1 MAGARKAAS
10 PPPGGPR
17 VKQEEEEIPWRF
29 EQNET
34 INLDSDADSDA
45 EDDDFSVPARSS
57 KPTVK
62 SLRNTKTVKKTGISR
77 NTTSNATSHVSTEAL
92 GTEPDTANTTHPNQ
106 ADNSAMAN
114 APASSSV
121 NLGSSMFSRTAGGN
135 HSDFTQKMLEVQR
148 VAATKFRARQSA
160 SSILASKDNHEEQT
174 AESVMA
180 SNNPK
185 NAEDPVASGFAQLKA
200 KYERSRKAGATS
212 IAYDIEIMKAEAAE
226 TQRLRKIKA
235 DAEYDK
241 SPSPEPEGLFLH
253 DDEEAPAASEP
264 FSALY
269 ADDEI
274 EEGPPPKKRKRVP
287 KDNGNDDAPA
297 PKRGRPKG
305 TKQGKKSSIV
315 PGTSYTEEDADEV
328 LQNPKT
334 GKSGTR
340 GAKRGARHPKNKAR
354 APPRRKGPEMT
365 NIGSVLGTNVF
376 SDAAAASHLPAAAE
390 HSGGGRRDAAL
401 KQLIASVPDQEGGQK
416 RDAHADK
423 RYLNDAIRSFTG
435 TNAIRA
441 AIDGNWKLKGMRT
454 TLKHYQVLGTSF
466 MRKRESG
473 AEPRGGILADQMGL
487 GKTLMSLANI
497 VNGLPP
503 EKSRRKAT
511 LVIASPNLI
520 TQWWREIN
528 DHVETKR
535 ENKQHGIG
543 RFIRYKSSKD
553 DESHNDIIEH
563 LSESHI
569 VLSTWYE
576 LQKSWPKAVP
586 PPELVTAAQKDTWW
600 KNHLE
605 KERGVLHRV
614 QWLRVVLDEAQA
626 IKNHKSHTSLAARGL
641 ESRHRWAISGT
652 PILNTLAEMYPYFKF
667 LKVPQSGS
675 YRIFKQNFCTDED
688 PDGVN
693 RLNVFLRKIM
703 IRRTHCDTLF
713 NARLLDLPTP
723 REHTLWLEFGEVER
737 QIYDIVRDRFVKHIN
752 MIAKQDGLVR
762 QYSHVWTLIL
772 RLRQLCSHPLLIQG
786 PITDLLEREDFE
798 KLNRITADEDDNQDQ
813 GASLLFHLRQVLKNN
828 TGVNH
833 LNSDLK
839 GAIISEDRVAVVDV
853 TNYDDITDQTG
864 SKHGV
869 KYKLQKYLNHLKSS
883 DHWDAIKQRCLCT
896 GCRQTPENPFVTSCF
911 HIYCHSCLTDLQHM
925 AARRGH
931 DQARCSEC
939 GEAYSSAEPCQ
950 EIEEF
955 QDSSSSAESV
965 QGSSSQSSKK
975 GKKSKKKNEDDWIN
989 LPGEILPS
997 AKTQATKAQLLN
1009 WIEEDPDCKCIV
1021 FTQFLDMVRILSK
1034 VCKMEKWGYVTY
1046 SGKMS
1051 HDSRDKAVREF
1062 ENDPT
1067 KRIMLASL
1075 KSGGLG
1081 LNLTM
1086 ASKVICL
1093 DPWWNNA
1100 IEQQAFCRVFRIGQ
1114 TKETEMIRFVVSNTI
1129 DSAMMAMKERKTEE
1143 IDQVM
1148 EEARKKDIPDV
1159 SELLRLFG
1167 EVGEDDEGHAFI
1179 FVDDPKENEPRHAE
1193 SEEENEEGFLAN
1205 EP

>member
-1 MAGARKAAS
+1 MAS
-10 PPPGGPR
+10 PQSGGPK
-17 VKQEEEEIPWRF
+17 VKHEEGIPWRF

-34 INLDSDADSDA
+34 INLDSDAESDA
-45 EDDDFSVPARSS
+45 EDIDFSVPVRSS

-62 SLRNTKTVKKTGISR
+62 SLRNIKISQKTGTPR
-77 NTTSNATSHVSTEAL
+77 VTTSNAASHMSAEAP
-92 GTEPDTANTTHPNQ
+92 GTQPRKATTTRQNQ
-106 ADNSAMAN
+106 AGNSATTD

-121 NLGSSMFSRTAGGN
+121 DLGSSMFSRPVGSN
-135 HSDFTQKMLEVQR
+135 NNDFTQRMRNVQR
-148 VAATKFRARQSA
+148 DAVTRFRARQSA
-160 SSILASKDNHEEQT
+160 SGISSSKDNHEEEIADSVKTSDT
-174 AESVMA
+174 AED
-180 SNNPK
+180 
-185 NAEDPVASGFAQLKA
+185 AEDPAASNFAQLKA
-200 KYERSRKAGATS
+200 GYERSRKAGKTN
-212 IAYDIEIMKAEAAE
+212 IAHDIEIMKAEAAE
-226 TQRLRKIKA
+226 SQRLRKIQA

-241 SPSPEPEGLFLH
+241 SPTPEPEGLFLQE
-253 DDEEAPAASEP
+253 DEDAPAASEP
-264 FSALY
+264 FSAIY

-274 EEGPPPKKRKRVP
+274 EEVPQPKKRKRAQ
-287 KDNGNDDAPA
+287 KDIDDYDAPA

-305 TKQGKKSSIV
+305 TKRGKKSSV
-315 PGTSYTEEDADEV
+315 VTGTSHTEEDVDEV
-328 LQNPKT
+328 LQIPKN
-334 GKSGTR
+334 GKSGKK
-340 GAKRGARHPKNKAR
+340 GAKGGARHPKNKNG
-354 APPRRKGPEMT
+354 APPRRKAPEMT
-365 NIGSVLGTNVF
+365 NVGSILGTNVF

-401 KQLIASVPDQEGGQK
+401 KQLIASVPDQERGQK
-416 RDAHADK
+416 RDAHADS
-423 RYLNDAIRSFTG
+423 RYLNAAIKSFTG
-435 TNAIRA
+435 TNPIRSA
-441 AIDGNWKLKGMRT
+441 PDGNWKLKGMRT
-454 TLKHYQVLGTSF
+454 TLKHYQVLGSSF

-497 VNGLPP
+497 VNGMAP

-511 LVIASPNLI
+511 LVIASPSLAS
-520 TQWWREIN
+520 QWWDEIEKHLEN
-528 DHVETKR
+528 KR
-535 ENKQHGIG
+535 ENKHHGIG
-543 RFIRYKSSKD
+543 RVVKYKSKD
-553 DESHNDIIEH
+553 DKTNNNIIEH

-586 PPELVTAAQKDTWW
+586 PPELVTAEQKDAWW
-600 KNHLE
+600 KDHLE
-605 KERGVLHRV
+605 KERGTLHRV
-614 QWLRVVLDEAQA
+614 DWLRVVLDEAQA

-641 ESRHRWAISGT
+641 QSRHRWAISGT

-675 YRIFKQNFCTDED
+675 YRIFKQNFCTAED

-703 IRRTHCDTLF
+703 IRRTHVDTLF

-723 REHTLWLEFGEVER
+723 KEHTLWLEFGDVER
-737 QIYDIVRDRFVKHIN
+737 QIYDIVRDRFAKHIN
-752 MIAKQDGLVR
+752 MISKQTGLER

-798 KLNRITADEDDNQDQ
+798 KLNRISAGEDDNQDQ
-813 GASLLFHLRQVLKNN
+813 GASLLFHLRQVLNDN
-828 TGVNH
+828 TGVNDM
-833 LNSDLK
+833 NSDMK
-839 GAIISEDRVAVVDV
+839 GAIISEDRIATVDV
-853 TNYDDITDQTG
+853 TNYDDINDKIG
-864 SKHGV
+864 NKHGV
-869 KYKLQKYLNHLKSS
+869 KYKFRKYLDHLQSS
-883 DHWDAIKQRCLCT
+883 DHWNAITQRCLCT
-896 GCRQTPENPFVTSCF
+896 GCRQSPENPFVTSCF

-950 EIEEF
+950 EFEEF
-955 QDSSSSAESV
+955 QDSGSSAESV
-965 QGSSSQSSKK
+965 QGSSSQESKK
-975 GKKSKKKNEDDWIN
+975 GKKSKKKSEGDWIN

-1009 WIEEDPDCKCIV
+1009 WIEEDPNCKCIV
-1021 FTQFLDMVRILSK
+1021 FTQFLDMVRILCK
-1034 VCKMEKWGYVTY
+1034 VCKTEEWGYVTY

-1051 HDSRDKAVREF
+1051 HDSREKAVREF
-1062 ENDPT
+1062 ETDPT

-1100 IEQQAFCRVFRIGQ
+1100 VEQQAFCRVFRIGQ

-1148 EEARKKDIPDV
+1148 EEARKKDLPDV

-1179 FVDDPKENEPRHAE
+1179 FVDDPKENEARHAE

>member
-1 MAGARKAAS
+1 MAS
-10 PPPGGPR
+10 PPSGGPK
-17 VKQEEEEIPWRF
+17 VKQEEEIPWRF

-34 INLDSDADSDA
+34 VNLDSDAESDA

-62 SLRNTKTVKKTGISR
+62 SLRNAKTVKKTGTPQ
-77 NTTSNATSHVSTEAL
+77 NTTSNATSHMSAEAL
-92 GTEPDTANTTHPNQ
+92 GTEPGTANTTHSKQ
-106 ADNSAMAN
+106 AGKSAMAD
-114 APASSSV
+114 AAASSSV
-121 NLGSSMFSRTAGGN
+121 DLGSSMFSRAAGGN
-135 HSDFTQKMLEVQR
+135 NSDFTQKMLEAQR
-148 VAATKFRARQSA
+148 AAATKFLARRSA
-160 SSILASKDNHEEQT
+160 SSILASKDDHEEQT
-174 AESVMA
+174 AESVKA
-180 SNNPK
+180 AK
-185 NAEDPVASGFAQLKA
+185 NAEDPAASGFAQLKA

-212 IAYDIEIMKAEAAE
+212 IAHDIEIMKAEAAE
-226 TQRLRKIKA
+226 TQRLRKIEA

-241 SPSPEPEGLFLH
+241 SPSPEPKGLFLNE
-253 DDEEAPAASEP
+253 DEDAPAASEP
-264 FSALY
+264 YSALY

-274 EEGPPPKKRKRVP
+274 EEIPPPKKRKRAP
-287 KDNGNDDAPA
+287 KDNGNDDASA
-297 PKRGRPKG
+297 PKCGRPKG
-305 TKQGKKSSIV
+305 TRAGKKSSIV
-315 PGTSYTEEDADEV
+315 PGTGYTEEDVDEV
-328 LQNPKT
+328 LQNTNK
-334 GKSGTR
+334 GKSGTKS
-340 GAKRGARHPKNKAR
+340 AKRGARKPKNKIG
-354 APPRRKGPEMT
+354 APPRREAPEMT
-365 NIGSVLGTNVF
+365 NLGSVFGTNVF
-376 SDAAAASHLPAAAE
+376 SDAAVASSRPAAAE

-401 KQLIASVPDQEGGQK
+401 RQLIASVPDQERGQK

-423 RYLNDAIRSFTG
+423 RYLNAAIKSFTG
-435 TNAIRA
+435 TNPIRA
-441 AIDGNWKLKGMRT
+441 APDGNWKLKGMRT

-473 AEPRGGILADQMGL
+473 AEPRGGILADQVGL

-535 ENKQHGIG
+535 ENKHHGIG
-543 RFIRYKSSKD
+543 RFIRYKSSRD

-576 LQKSWPKAVP
+576 LQKSWPKVVP
-586 PPELVTAAQKDTWW
+586 PPELVTAEQKNAWW
-600 KNHLE
+600 KDHLE

-614 QWLRVVLDEAQA
+614 EWLRVVLDEAQA

-675 YRIFKQNFCTDED
+675 YRIFKQNFCTAED

-703 IRRTHCDTLF
+703 IRRTHVDTLF

-723 REHTLWLEFGEVER
+723 KEHTLWLEFGDVER
-737 QIYDIVRDRFVKHIN
+737 QIYDIVRDRFAKHIN
-752 MIAKQDGLVR
+752 MISKQNGLER

-798 KLNRITADEDDNQDQ
+798 KLNRITADEDDSQDQ

-828 TGVNH
+828 TGVNDM
-833 LNSDLK
+833 NSDLK
-839 GAIISEDRVAVVDV
+839 GAIISEDRIATVDV
-853 TNYDDITDQTG
+853 TNYNDILDQTG
-864 SKHGV
+864 NKHGL
-869 KYKLQKYLNHLKSS
+869 KYKFRKYLDNLKSS
-883 DHWDAIKQRCLCT
+883 DHWHAISQRCLCT
-896 GCRQTPENPFVTSCF
+896 GCRQQPENPFVTSCF

-955 QDSSSSAESV
+955 QDSGSSAESV
-965 QGSSSQSSKK
+965 EGSSSQESKK
-975 GKKSKKKNEDDWIN
+975 GKKSKKKSEGDWIS

-1009 WIEEDPDCKCIV
+1009 WIEDDPNCKCIV
-1021 FTQFLDMVRILSK
+1021 FTQFLDMVRVLSK
-1034 VCKMEKWGYVTY
+1034 VCKTEEWGYVTY

-1051 HDSRDKAVREF
+1051 HESRDKAVREF
-1062 ENDPT
+1062 ETDPT
-1067 KRIMLASL
+1067 KRVMLASL

-1100 IEQQAFCRVFRIGQ
+1100 VEQQAFCRVFRIGQ
-1114 TKETEMIRFVVSNTI
+1114 TKETEMVRFVVSNTI

-1179 FVDDPKENEPRHAE
+1179 FVDDPKENEARHAE
-1193 SEEENEEGFLAN
+1193 SEEENEEGVLAN

>member
-1 MAGARKAAS
+1 MAS
-10 PPPGGPR
+10 PPSGGPK
-17 VKQEEEEIPWRF
+17 VKQEEGTPWRF

-34 INLDSDADSDA
+34 VNLVSDAESDA

-62 SLRNTKTVKKTGISR
+62 SLRNTKSVQKAETPPGTP
-77 NTTSNATSHVSTEAL
+77 SNATSHMSAEAL
-92 GTEPDTANTTHPNQ
+92 GTNPSTPNNTHPNQ
-106 ADNSAMAN
+106 VGNSATAD
-114 APASSSV
+114 ASTSSSV
-121 NLGSSMFSRTAGGN
+121 DLGSSMFSRAAGGN
-135 HSDFTQKMLEVQR
+135 NSDFTQKMLEAQR
-148 VAATKFRARQSA
+148 VAAIKFRARQSA
-160 SSILASKDNHEEQT
+160 SSRPASKENHDEDV
-174 AESVMA
+174 AESVKA
-180 SNNPK
+180 SDTAK
-185 NAEDPVASGFAQLKA
+185 NAEDPAASRFAQIKA
-200 KYERSRKAGATS
+200 KYERSRKAGTTS
-212 IAYDIEIMKAEAAE
+212 IAHDIEIMKAEAAE

-241 SPSPEPEGLFLH
+241 SPSPEPEGLFLQE
-253 DDEEAPAASEP
+253 DGEAPAASEP
-264 FSALY
+264 FSELY

-274 EEGPPPKKRKRVP
+274 EGEPQPKKRKRIA

-305 TKQGKKSSIV
+305 TKRGKKSSLV
-315 PGTSYTEEDADEV
+315 PGTSYTEEDVDEV
-328 LQNPKT
+328 LQNPMT
-334 GKSGTR
+334 GKSGKK
-340 GAKRGARHPKNKAR
+340 GAKRVARHPKNKTGAPAR
-354 APPRRKGPEMT
+354 RMGPEMT
-365 NIGSVLGTNVF
+365 NLGSVLGTNVF

-401 KQLIASVPDQEGGQK
+401 KQLIASVPDQERGQI

-423 RYLNDAIRSFTG
+423 KYLNDAIKSFTG
-435 TNAIRA
+435 TSAIRA
-441 AIDGNWKLKGMRT
+441 APDGNWKLRGMRT

-520 TQWWREIN
+520 TQWWREIK

-535 ENKQHGIG
+535 ENKHHGIG
-543 RFIRYKSSKD
+543 RFMIYKSKD
-553 DESHNDIIEH
+553 DKNHNDIIEH
-563 LSESHI
+563 LSECHI

-586 PPELVTAAQKDTWW
+586 PPELVTAEQKDAWW
-600 KNHLE
+600 KDYLE
-605 KERGVLHRV
+605 QERGVLHRV
-614 QWLRVVLDEAQA
+614 EWLRVVLDEAQA

-675 YRIFKQNFCTDED
+675 YRIFKQNFCTPED

-703 IRRTHCDTLF
+703 IRRTHIDTLF

-723 REHTLWLEFGEVER
+723 KEHTLWLEFGEVER
-737 QIYDIVRDRFVKHIN
+737 QIYNIVKNRFIKHIN
-752 MIAKQDGLVR
+752 MISKQDGLER
-762 QYSHVWTLIL
+762 QHSHIWTLIL

-798 KLNRITADEDDNQDQ
+798 QLNRIAPDEHEQDQ

-828 TGVNH
+828 TGVNDI
-833 LNSDLK
+833 NSDLK

-869 KYKLQKYLNHLKSS
+869 KYNFRKYLNHLKGS
-883 DHWDAIKQRCLCT
+883 DHWEAIKQRCYCT

-975 GKKSKKKNEDDWIN
+975 GKKPKKNKEDDWIN

-1009 WIEEDPDCKCIV
+1009 WIEEDPNCKCIV

-1034 VCKMEKWGYVTY
+1034 VCKMEEWGYVTY

-1062 ENDPT
+1062 ETDPT
-1067 KRIMLASL
+1067 KRVMLASL

-1179 FVDDPKENEPRHAE
+1179 FVDDPKENEARHAE
-1193 SEEENEEGFLAN
+1193 SEEENEEGFLSN

>member
-1 MAGARKAAS
+1 MAS
-10 PPPGGPR
+10 PQSRGPK
-17 VKQEEEEIPWRF
+17 VKQEEGIP
-29 EQNET
+29 
-34 INLDSDADSDA
+34 DAESDA
-45 EDDDFSVPARSS
+45 EDNDFSVPVRSS

-62 SLRNTKTVKKTGISR
+62 SLRNIKILQKTGTPR
-77 NTTSNATSHVSTEAL
+77 VTTSNAASHMSTEAP
-92 GTEPDTANTTHPNQ
+92 GTQPSKAITTRPNQ
-106 ADNSAMAN
+106 AGNSATTD

-121 NLGSSMFSRTAGGN
+121 DLGSSMFSRPVGSTKN
-135 HSDFTQKMLEVQR
+135 DFTQRMRNVQR
-148 VAATKFRARQSA
+148 DAVTKFRARQSA
-160 SSILASKDNHEEQT
+160 SGISSSKDNHEEEIADSVKASDT
-174 AESVMA
+174 AED
-180 SNNPK
+180 
-185 NAEDPVASGFAQLKA
+185 AEDPAASHFAQLKA
-200 KYERSRKAGATS
+200 KYERSRKAGKTN
-212 IAYDIEIMKAEAAE
+212 IAHDIEIMKAEAAGS
-226 TQRLRKIKA
+226 QRLRKIQA

-241 SPSPEPEGLFLH
+241 SPTPEPEGLFLQE
-253 DDEEAPAASEP
+253 DEDAPAASEP

-274 EEGPPPKKRKRVP
+274 EEVPQPKKRKRAQ
-287 KDNGNDDAPA
+287 KDIDDNDAPA

-305 TKQGKKSSIV
+305 TKRGKKSSVV
-315 PGTSYTEEDADEV
+315 PGTSYMEENVDEV
-328 LQNPKT
+328 LQIPKN
-334 GKSGTR
+334 GKSGTK
-340 GAKRGARHPKNKAR
+340 GAKCGARHPKTKTG
-354 APPRRKGPEMT
+354 APPRRKAPEMT
-365 NIGSVLGTNVF
+365 NIGSILGTNVF

-401 KQLIASVPDQEGGQK
+401 KQLIASVPDQERGQK
-416 RDAHADK
+416 QDAHADS
-423 RYLNDAIRSFTG
+423 RYLNAAIKSFTG
-435 TNAIRA
+435 TNPIRSA
-441 AIDGNWKLKGMRT
+441 PDGNWKLKGMRT

-497 VNGLPP
+497 VNGMAP

-511 LVIASPNLI
+511 LVIASPSLAS
-520 TQWWREIN
+520 QWWDEIDKHLEN
-528 DHVETKR
+528 KR
-535 ENKQHGIG
+535 ENKHHGIG
-543 RFIRYKSSKD
+543 RVVRYKSKD
-553 DESHNDIIEH
+553 DKTNNNIIEH

-586 PPELVTAAQKDTWW
+586 PPELVTAEQKDAWW
-600 KNHLE
+600 KDHLE
-605 KERGVLHRV
+605 KERGTLHRV
-614 QWLRVVLDEAQA
+614 DWLRVVLDEAQA

-641 ESRHRWAISGT
+641 QSRHRWAISGT

-667 LKVPQSGS
+667 LQVPQSGS
-675 YRIFKQNFCTDED
+675 YRIFKQNFCTAED

-703 IRRTHCDTLF
+703 IRRTHVDTLF

-723 REHTLWLEFGEVER
+723 KEHTLWLEFGDVER
-737 QIYDIVRDRFVKHIN
+737 QIYDIVRDRFAKHIN
-752 MIAKQDGLVR
+752 MISKQNGLER

-798 KLNRITADEDDNQDQ
+798 KLNGITVDEDNQDQ
-813 GASLLFHLRQVLKNN
+813 GASLLYHLRQVLKNN
-828 TGVNH
+828 TGVNDMT
-833 LNSDLK
+833 SDLK
-839 GAIISEDRVAVVDV
+839 GAIISADRIAVVDV

-869 KYKLQKYLNHLKSS
+869 KYKFRKYLNHLKTS
-883 DHWDAIKQRCLCT
+883 DHWNAIKQRSLCT
-896 GCRQTPENPFVTSCF
+896 GCRQTPEDPFVTSCF

-939 GEAYSSAEPCQ
+939 GEAYSSAEPC
-950 EIEEF
+950 EEFEEF
-955 QDSSSSAESV
+955 QDSGSSADSV

-997 AKTQATKAQLLN
+997 AKTRATKAQLLN
-1009 WIEEDPDCKCIV
+1009 WIAEDPNCKCIV
-1021 FTQFLDMVRILSK
+1021 FTQFLDMVRILGK
-1034 VCKMEKWGYVTY
+1034 VCKTEGWGYVTY

-1051 HDSRDKAVREF
+1051 HDSRVKAVREF
-1062 ENDPT
+1062 ETDPT

-1100 IEQQAFCRVFRIGQ
+1100 VEQQAFCRVFRIGQ

-1129 DSAMMAMKERKTEE
+1129 DSAMMEMKERKTEE

-1148 EEARKKDIPDV
+1148 EEARKKDLPDV

-1179 FVDDPKENEPRHAE
+1179 FVDDPKENEARHAE

>member
-1 MAGARKAAS
+1 M
-10 PPPGGPR
+10 
-17 VKQEEEEIPWRF
+17 
-29 EQNET
+29 
-34 INLDSDADSDA
+34 
-45 EDDDFSVPARSS
+45 
-57 KPTVK
+57 
-62 SLRNTKTVKKTGISR
+62 
-77 NTTSNATSHVSTEAL
+77 STEAP
-92 GTEPDTANTTHPNQ
+92 GTQPSKAITTRPNQ
-106 ADNSAMAN
+106 AGNSATTD

-121 NLGSSMFSRTAGGN
+121 DLGSSMFSRPVGSTKN
-135 HSDFTQKMLEVQR
+135 DFTQRMRNVQR
-148 VAATKFRARQSA
+148 DAVTKFRARQSA
-160 SSILASKDNHEEQT
+160 SGISSSKDNHEEEIADSVKASDT
-174 AESVMA
+174 AED
-180 SNNPK
+180 
-185 NAEDPVASGFAQLKA
+185 AEDPAASHFAQLKA
-200 KYERSRKAGATS
+200 KYERSRKAGKTN
-212 IAYDIEIMKAEAAE
+212 IAHDIEIMKAEAAGS
-226 TQRLRKIKA
+226 QRLRKIQA

-241 SPSPEPEGLFLH
+241 SPTPEPEGLFLQE
-253 DDEEAPAASEP
+253 DEDAPAASEP

-274 EEGPPPKKRKRVP
+274 EEVPQPKKRKRAQ
-287 KDNGNDDAPA
+287 KDIDDNDAPA

-305 TKQGKKSSIV
+305 TKRGKKSSVV
-315 PGTSYTEEDADEV
+315 PGTSYMEENVDEV
-328 LQNPKT
+328 LQIPKN
-334 GKSGTR
+334 GKSGTK
-340 GAKRGARHPKNKAR
+340 GAQSA
-354 APPRRKGPEMT
+354 PEMT
-365 NIGSVLGTNVF
+365 NIGSILGTNVF

-401 KQLIASVPDQEGGQK
+401 KQLIASVPDQERGQK
-416 RDAHADK
+416 QDAHADS
-423 RYLNDAIRSFTG
+423 RYLNAAIKSFTG
-435 TNAIRA
+435 TNPIRSA
-441 AIDGNWKLKGMRT
+441 PDGNWKLKGMRT

-497 VNGLPP
+497 VNGMAP

-511 LVIASPNLI
+511 LVIASPSLAS
-520 TQWWREIN
+520 QWWDEIDKHLEN
-528 DHVETKR
+528 KR
-535 ENKQHGIG
+535 ENKHHGIG
-543 RFIRYKSSKD
+543 RVVRYKSKD
-553 DESHNDIIEH
+553 DKTNNNIIEH

-586 PPELVTAAQKDTWW
+586 PPELVTAEQKDAWW
-600 KNHLE
+600 KDHLE
-605 KERGVLHRV
+605 KERGTLHRV
-614 QWLRVVLDEAQA
+614 DWLRVVLDEAQA

-641 ESRHRWAISGT
+641 QSRHRWAISGT

-667 LKVPQSGS
+667 LQVPQSGS
-675 YRIFKQNFCTDED
+675 YRIFKQNFCTAED

-703 IRRTHCDTLF
+703 IRRTHVDTLF

-723 REHTLWLEFGEVER
+723 KEHTLWLEFGDVER
-737 QIYDIVRDRFVKHIN
+737 QIYDIVRDRFAKHIN
-752 MIAKQDGLVR
+752 MISKQNGLER

-798 KLNRITADEDDNQDQ
+798 KLNGITVDEDNQDQ
-813 GASLLFHLRQVLKNN
+813 GASLLYHLRQVLKNN
-828 TGVNH
+828 TGVNDMT
-833 LNSDLK
+833 SDLK
-839 GAIISEDRVAVVDV
+839 GAIISADRIAVVDV

-869 KYKLQKYLNHLKSS
+869 KYKFRKYLNHLKTS
-883 DHWDAIKQRCLCT
+883 DHWNAIKQRSLCT
-896 GCRQTPENPFVTSCF
+896 GCRQTPEDPFVTSCF

-939 GEAYSSAEPCQ
+939 GEAYSSAEPC
-950 EIEEF
+950 EEFEEF
-955 QDSSSSAESV
+955 QDSGSSADSV

-997 AKTQATKAQLLN
+997 AKTRATKAQLLN
-1009 WIEEDPDCKCIV
+1009 WIAEDPNCKCIV
-1021 FTQFLDMVRILSK
+1021 FTQFLDMVRILGK
-1034 VCKMEKWGYVTY
+1034 VCKTEGWGYVTY

-1051 HDSRDKAVREF
+1051 HDSRVKAVREF
-1062 ENDPT
+1062 ETDPT

-1100 IEQQAFCRVFRIGQ
+1100 VEQQAFCRVFRIGQ

-1129 DSAMMAMKERKTEE
+1129 DSAMMEMKERKTEE

-1148 EEARKKDIPDV
+1148 EEARKKDLPDV

-1179 FVDDPKENEPRHAE
+1179 FVDDPKENEARHAE

>member
-1 MAGARKAAS
+1 MAS
-10 PPPGGPR
+10 PPSGGPK
-17 VKQEEEEIPWRF
+17 VKQEEEIPWRL

-34 INLDSDADSDA
+34 VNLDSDAESDA

-62 SLRNTKTVKKTGISR
+62 SLRNAKTVKKTGTPQ
-77 NTTSNATSHVSTEAL
+77 NTTSNATSHMSAEAL
-92 GTEPDTANTTHPNQ
+92 GTEPGTANTTHPNQ
-106 ADNSAMAN
+106 AGNSAMAD
-114 APASSSV
+114 AAASSSV
-121 NLGSSMFSRTAGGN
+121 DLGSSMFSRAAGGN
-135 HSDFTQKMLEVQR
+135 NSDFTQKMLEAQR
-148 VAATKFRARQSA
+148 LAATKFRARRSA
-160 SSILASKDNHEEQT
+160 SSILASKDDHEEQT
-174 AESVMA
+174 AESVKA
-180 SNNPK
+180 AK
-185 NAEDPVASGFAQLKA
+185 NAEDPAASGFAQLKA

-212 IAYDIEIMKAEAAE
+212 IAHDIEIMKAEAAE

-241 SPSPEPEGLFLH
+241 SPSPEPEGLFLNE
-253 DDEEAPAASEP
+253 DEEAPATSEP

-274 EEGPPPKKRKRVP
+274 EEIPPPKKRKRAP
-287 KDNGNDDAPA
+287 KDNGNDDASA

-305 TKQGKKSSIV
+305 TRAGKKSSIV
-315 PGTSYTEEDADEV
+315 PGTGYTEEDVDEV
-328 LQNPKT
+328 LQNTKK
-334 GKSGTR
+334 GKSGTKS
-340 GAKRGARHPKNKAR
+340 AKRGARNPKNKIG
-354 APPRRKGPEMT
+354 APPRREAPEMT
-365 NIGSVLGTNVF
+365 NLGSVLGTNVF
-376 SDAAAASHLPAAAE
+376 SDAAVASSRPAAAE

-401 KQLIASVPDQEGGQK
+401 RQLIASVPDQERGQK

-423 RYLNDAIRSFTG
+423 RYLNAAIKSFTG
-435 TNAIRA
+435 TNPIRA
-441 AIDGNWKLKGMRT
+441 APDGNWKLKGMRT

-473 AEPRGGILADQMGL
+473 PEPRGGILADQMGL

-535 ENKQHGIG
+535 ENKHHGIG
-543 RFIRYKSSKD
+543 RFIRYKSSRD

-586 PPELVTAAQKDTWW
+586 PPELVTAEQKNAWW
-600 KNHLE
+600 KDHFE

-614 QWLRVVLDEAQA
+614 EWLRVVLDEAQA

-675 YRIFKQNFCTDED
+675 YRIFKQNFCTAED

-703 IRRTHCDTLF
+703 IRRTHVDTLF

-723 REHTLWLEFGEVER
+723 KEHTLWLEFGDVER
-737 QIYDIVRDRFVKHIN
+737 QIYDIVRDRFAKHIN
-752 MIAKQDGLVR
+752 MISKQNGLER

-798 KLNRITADEDDNQDQ
+798 KLNRITADEDDSQDQ

-828 TGVNH
+828 TGVNDM
-833 LNSDLK
+833 NSDLK
-839 GAIISEDRVAVVDV
+839 GAIISEDRIATVDV
-853 TNYDDITDQTG
+853 TNYDDILDQTG
-864 SKHGV
+864 NKHGL
-869 KYKLQKYLNHLKSS
+869 KYKFRKYLDNLKSS
-883 DHWDAIKQRCLCT
+883 DHWHAISQRCLCT
-896 GCRQTPENPFVTSCF
+896 GCRQQPENPFVTSCF

-950 EIEEF
+950 EIEKF
-955 QDSSSSAESV
+955 QDSGSSAESV
-965 QGSSSQSSKK
+965 EGSSSQESKK
-975 GKKSKKKNEDDWIN
+975 GKKSKKKSEGDWIS

-1009 WIEEDPDCKCIV
+1009 WIEDDPNCKCIV
-1021 FTQFLDMVRILSK
+1021 FTQFLDMVRVLSK
-1034 VCKMEKWGYVTY
+1034 VCKTEEWGYVTY

-1051 HDSRDKAVREF
+1051 HESRDKAVREF
-1062 ENDPT
+1062 ETDPT
-1067 KRIMLASL
+1067 KRVMLASL

-1100 IEQQAFCRVFRIGQ
+1100 VEQQAFCRVFRIGQ
-1114 TKETEMIRFVVSNTI
+1114 TKETEMVRFVVSNTI

-1179 FVDDPKENEPRHAE
+1179 FVDDPKENEARHAE

>member
-1 MAGARKAAS
+1 MAS
-10 PPPGGPR
+10 PPSGGPK
-17 VKQEEEEIPWRF
+17 VKQEEEIPWRF

-34 INLDSDADSDA
+34 VNLDSDAESDA

-62 SLRNTKTVKKTGISR
+62 SLRNAKTVKKTGTPQ
-77 NTTSNATSHVSTEAL
+77 NTTSNATSHMSAEAL
-92 GTEPDTANTTHPNQ
+92 GTEPGTANTTHPKQ
-106 ADNSAMAN
+106 AGNSAMAD
-114 APASSSV
+114 AAASSSID
-121 NLGSSMFSRTAGGN
+121 LGSSMFSRAAEGN
-135 HSDFTQKMLEVQR
+135 NSDFTQKMLEAQR
-148 VAATKFRARQSA
+148 VAATKFRARRSA
-160 SSILASKDNHEEQT
+160 SSILASKDDHEEQT
-174 AESVMA
+174 AESVKA
-180 SNNPK
+180 AK
-185 NAEDPVASGFAQLKA
+185 NAEDPAAFGFAQLKA

-212 IAYDIEIMKAEAAE
+212 IAHDIEIMKAEAAE

-241 SPSPEPEGLFLH
+241 SPSSEPEGLFLNE
-253 DDEEAPAASEP
+253 DEEAPAASEP

-274 EEGPPPKKRKRVP
+274 EEVPPPKKRKRAP
-287 KDNGNDDAPA
+287 KDNGNDDASA

-305 TKQGKKSSIV
+305 TRAGKKSSIV
-315 PGTSYTEEDADEV
+315 PGTGYTEEDVDEV
-328 LQNPKT
+328 LQNTKK
-334 GKSGTR
+334 GKSGTKS
-340 GAKRGARHPKNKAR
+340 AKRGARNPKNKIG
-354 APPRRKGPEMT
+354 APPRREAPEMT
-365 NIGSVLGTNVF
+365 NLDSVFGTNVF
-376 SDAAAASHLPAAAE
+376 SDAAVASSRPAAAE

-401 KQLIASVPDQEGGQK
+401 RQLIASVPDQERGQK

-423 RYLNDAIRSFTG
+423 RYLNAAIKSFTG
-435 TNAIRA
+435 TNPIRA
-441 AIDGNWKLKGMRT
+441 APDGNWKLKGMRT

-535 ENKQHGIG
+535 ENKHHGIG
-543 RFIRYKSSKD
+543 RFIRYKSSRD

-586 PPELVTAAQKDTWW
+586 PPELVTAEQKNAWW
-600 KNHLE
+600 KDHLE

-614 QWLRVVLDEAQA
+614 EWLRVVLDEAQA

-675 YRIFKQNFCTDED
+675 YRIFKQNFCTAED

-703 IRRTHCDTLF
+703 IRRTHVDTLF

-723 REHTLWLEFGEVER
+723 KEHTLWLEFGDVER
-737 QIYDIVRDRFVKHIN
+737 QIYDIVRDRFAKHIN
-752 MIAKQDGLVR
+752 MISKQNGLER

-798 KLNRITADEDDNQDQ
+798 KLNRITADEDDSQDQ

-828 TGVNH
+828 TGVNDM
-833 LNSDLK
+833 NSDLK
-839 GAIISEDRVAVVDV
+839 GAIISEDRIATVDV
-853 TNYDDITDQTG
+853 TNYDDILDQTG
-864 SKHGV
+864 NKHGL
-869 KYKLQKYLNHLKSS
+869 KYKFRKYLDNLKSS
-883 DHWDAIKQRCLCT
+883 DHWHAISQRCLCT
-896 GCRQTPENPFVTSCF
+896 GCRQQPENPFVTSCF

-955 QDSSSSAESV
+955 QDSGSSAESV
-965 QGSSSQSSKK
+965 QGSSSQESKK
-975 GKKSKKKNEDDWIN
+975 GKKSKKKSEGDWIS

-1009 WIEEDPDCKCIV
+1009 WIEDDPNCKCIV
-1021 FTQFLDMVRILSK
+1021 FTQFLDMVRVLSK
-1034 VCKMEKWGYVTY
+1034 VCKTEEWGYVSY

-1051 HDSRDKAVREF
+1051 HESRDKAVREF
-1062 ENDPT
+1062 ETDPT
-1067 KRIMLASL
+1067 KRVMLASL

-1100 IEQQAFCRVFRIGQ
+1100 VEQQAFCRVFRIGQ
-1114 TKETEMIRFVVSNTI
+1114 TKETEMVRFVVSNTI

-1179 FVDDPKENEPRHAE
+1179 FVDDPKENEARHAE

>member
-1 MAGARKAAS
+1 MAS
-10 PPPGGPR
+10 PPSGGPK

-62 SLRNTKTVKKTGISR
+62 SLRNTKTLKQTGTPR
-77 NTTSNATSHVSTEAL
+77 NTISNATSHMSTEAL
-92 GTEPDTANTTHPNQ
+92 GTEPDTANNTHSNQ
-106 ADNSAMAN
+106 AGNSAMADV
-114 APASSSV
+114 PASSSV
-121 NLGSSMFSRTAGGN
+121 DLGSSMFSRAAGGN
-135 HSDFTQKMLEVQR
+135 NSSFTQKMLEAQR

-160 SSILASKDNHEEQT
+160 SSKVASKDGPEEQT
-174 AESVMA
+174 AESVKA
-180 SNNPK
+180 SKNPK
-185 NAEDPVASGFAQLKA
+185 NAEDPAASGFAQLKA
-200 KYERSRKAGATS
+200 KYERSRKAGAAS
-212 IAYDIEIMKAEAAE
+212 IAHDIEIMKAEAAE

-241 SPSPEPEGLFLH
+241 SPSPEPEGIFLH

-274 EEGPPPKKRKRVP
+274 EEGSQPKKRKRVP

-305 TKQGKKSSIV
+305 TKRGKKSSLV
-315 PGTSYTEEDADEV
+315 PGTSYTEEEVDEV
-328 LQNPKT
+328 LQSSKN
-334 GKSGTR
+334 GKSGTM
-340 GAKRGARHPKNKAR
+340 GAKRGARNPKNKIGA
-354 APPRRKGPEMT
+354 APRREAPEMT
-365 NIGSVLGTNVF
+365 NLGSVFGTNVF
-376 SDAAAASHLPAAAE
+376 SDAAAASNLPAAAE
-390 HSGGGRRDAAL
+390 HRGGGRRDAAL
-401 KQLIASVPDQEGGQK
+401 RQLIASVPDQERGQK
-416 RDAHADK
+416 RDAHTDK
-423 RYLNDAIRSFTG
+423 RYLNDAIKSFTG
-435 TNAIRA
+435 TNPIRA
-441 AIDGNWKLKGMRT
+441 APDGNWKLKGMRT
-454 TLKHYQVLGTSF
+454 TLKHYQILGTSF

-520 TQWWREIN
+520 SQWWREIN

-535 ENKQHGIG
+535 ENKHHGIG

-586 PPELVTAAQKDTWW
+586 PPELVTAEQKNAWW
-600 KNHLE
+600 KDHLE

-723 REHTLWLEFGEVER
+723 KEHTLWLEFGDVER

-828 TGVNH
+828 TGVND

-839 GAIISEDRVAVVDV
+839 GAIVSEDRVAVVDV

-975 GKKSKKKNEDDWIN
+975 GKKSKKKNGDDWIN

-1009 WIEEDPDCKCIV
+1009 WIEEDPNCKCIV

-1034 VCKMEKWGYVTY
+1034 VCKMEEWGYVTY

-1062 ENDPT
+1062 ETDPT

-1179 FVDDPKENEPRHAE
+1179 FVDDPKENEARHAE

-1205 EP
+1205 EA